1 MNGLELLEVIRRL
14 RGIRWE
20 RLGVRYV
27 ILFGS
32 VVEARREPRDIDI
45 AVRFA
50 GKPRLDDVVSVMEA
64 VAEALG
70 VDMDRVDV
78 SIIDS
83 GTDCVFLREV
93 FGKGKPIYIRDKED
107 FADDVTRL
115 VKLCDDLLITWRR
128 LGLHEAQRRALG
140 SQVANRVKRH

>member
-1 MNGLELLEVIRRL
+1 MDKDLSEVLRRL
-14 RGIRWE
+14 QSIRWSA
-20 RLGVRYV
+20 LGVRYA

-32 VVEARREPRDIDI
+32 VLEAGREPRDIDI

-50 GKPRLDDVVSVMEA
+50 RKPRLDDVVRIMEA
-64 VAEALG
+64 VAETLG

-83 GTDCVFLREV
+83 GTDCVFLQEV
-93 FGKGKPIYIRDKED
+93 FGKGKLIYVRDRED
-107 FADDVTRL
+107 FASDVTRL

-128 LGLHEAQRRALG
+128 LGLHEAQRRALKR
-140 SQVANRVKRH
+140 QVARRAGRH

>member
-1 MNGLELLEVIRRL
+1 MSKDLSELLRRL
-14 RGIRWE
+14 KSIKWGV
-20 RLGVRYV
+20 LGVRYA

-32 VVEARREPRDIDI
+32 VLEAGRKPRDIDI

-50 GKPRLDDVVSVMEA
+50 GKPSLDDVVRVMET

-78 SIIDS
+78 AIIDS
-83 GTDCVFLREV
+83 DVDCVFLQEV
-93 FGKGKPIYIRDKED
+93 FGKGKIVYVRDRED
-107 FADDVTRL
+107 FASDVARL

-128 LGLHEAQRRALG
+128 LGLHEAQRRALER
-140 SQVANRVKRH
+140 QVASRVRKH

>member
-1 MNGLELLEVIRRL
+1 MSEVLKRL
-14 RGIRWE
+14 QSIKWSV
-20 RLGVRYV
+20 LGVRYA

-32 VVEARREPRDIDI
+32 VLEAGRKPRDIDI

-50 GKPRLDDVVSVMEA
+50 GKPSLDDVVRIMEA

-83 GTDCVFLREV
+83 DVDCVFLQEV
-93 FGKGKPIYIRDKED
+93 FGKGKLIYIRDRED
-107 FADDVTRL
+107 FASDVTRL

-128 LGLHEAQRRALG
+128 LGLHEAQQRALKR
-140 SQVANRVKRH
+140 QVAIRVKKH

>member
-1 MNGLELLEVIRRL
+1 MARFL
-14 RGIRWE
+14 RPGRK
-20 RLGVRYV
+20 
-27 ILFGS
+27 
-32 VVEARREPRDIDI
+32 PRDIDI

-50 GKPRLDDVVSVMEA
+50 GKPSLDDVVRIMEA

-83 GTDCVFLREV
+83 DVDCVFLQEV
-93 FGKGKPIYIRDKED
+93 FGKGKLIYIRDRED
-107 FADDVTRL
+107 FASDVTRL

-128 LGLHEAQRRALG
+128 LGLHEAQRRALER
-140 SQVANRVKRH
+140 QVAIRVKKH